1 MNTFQP
7 LNDRLL
13 VELIHAD
20 TVRDSG
26 IIIPDSAKEK
36 PQMGRVVHVG
46 EGGYLANGTF
56 RPTQL
61 KVGDKVLFGKFA
73 GSLINLEGKEYLIL
87 MEDDVFGKVDA

>member
-1 MNTFQP
+1 MKTFQP

-13 VELIHAD
+13 VEVIHAD
-20 TVRDSG
+20 SVRESG

-56 RPTQL
+56 RPSQL
-61 KVGDKVLFGKFA
+61 SEGDTVLFGKFA
-73 GSLINLEGKEYLIL
+73 GSLINLDGKEYLIL
-87 MEDDVFGKVDA
+87 LEDDVFGKVEL